1 MNDQIDEPSL
11 CETSCKQ
18 VEVPTEDEVEALNA
32 MREVKERARSIKGQI
47 SRLSAAR
54 EASEMEERSRLEKE
68 MAQLKSEWDRL
79 EERRNEAARE
89 RMVLLGHEEPT

>member
-1 MNDQIDEPSL
+1 MNDQIDELSL

-18 VEVPTEDEVEALNA
+18 VEVPTADEVEVLNA

-47 SRLSAAR
+47 SKLSAAR

-68 MAQLKSEWDRL
+68 MARLKSEWDRL

-89 RMVLLGHEEPT
+89 RMVLLGHEEP

>member
-32 MREVKERARSIKGQI
+32 MREVKERARSIKGRI
-47 SRLSAAR
+47 SKLSAAR
-54 EASEMEERSRLEKE
+54 EKHLKWRSGPDWKKKWHNSNQNGTGWKRDAMRLPGRG
-68 MAQLKSEWDRL
+68 W
-79 EERRNEAARE
+79 
-89 RMVLLGHEEPT
+89 